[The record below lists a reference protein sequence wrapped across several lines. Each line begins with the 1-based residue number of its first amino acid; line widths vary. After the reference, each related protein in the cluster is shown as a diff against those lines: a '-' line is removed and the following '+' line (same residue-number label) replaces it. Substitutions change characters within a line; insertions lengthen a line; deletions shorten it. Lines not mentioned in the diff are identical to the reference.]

1 MRLLLLRH
9 GIAEERSLDRPDEK
23 RRLTP
28 EGIEKMREEAKAF
41 LRIGLKP
48 DLVLTS
54 PLRRCAETAKIVAD
68 TLGLTD
74 RLYEDERIAPGF
86 RLGDLQKIAE
96 QNPDAQQMM
105 VVGHQPDLGMIAGQ
119 LIASPALD
127 LKKGGLIR
135 IDTDLIQPGR
145 GVLVWMLAPGLLV
158 K

>member
-9 GIAEERSLDRPDEK
+9 GIAEERSLNRPDEE
-23 RRLTP
+23 RRLTRD
-28 EGIEKMREEAKAF
+28 GIEKMREEAKAF

-68 TLGLTD
+68 TLGVAD
-74 RLYEDERIAPGF
+74 RLSEEDRIAPGF
-86 RLGDLQKIAE
+86 RLGDLQQIAE
-96 QNPDAQQMM
+96 RNPDAQQLM
-105 VVGHQPDLGMIAGQ
+105 VVGHQPDLGIIAGQ
-119 LIASPALD
+119 LIDAPPLD
-127 LKKGGLIR
+127 LKKGGLVR
-135 IDTDLIQPGR
+135 IDTDRIEPGR